1 MISLLRIHHLPSIEL
16 IDHFVPKEEMRK
28 NKSVLRSV
36 KMSHGSP
43 EDEQCKNSF
52 MVLKMKNSVH
62 FHHWAPVNFWDCG
75 WIQLT
80 GHPWIS
86 QEFMHAGSEECLVNP
101 FALVNILKKTNVKG
115 QKITYFVIR
124 IVVLSLSSIWLL
136 ATTWTAAHQPSLSFT
151 IFQSL
156 LKLMFIESVIPSNR
170 LILCCLLLLLPSIFP
185 SIRVFP
191 SESALCIR
199 WPKYWSVKLEYH
211 LFLNGGI
218 VVKSRRNE
226 MSGHHVTILKKKK
239 KSNDFFI
246 SGHRN

>member
-43 EDEQCKNSF
+43 EDEQRKNSF

-86 QEFMHAGSEECLVNP
+86 QEFMHAGAEECLVNP

-136 ATTWTAAHQPSLSFT
+136 ATTWTAAHQPSLYFKCRTRNQVFWTS
-151 IFQSL
+151 
-156 LKLMFIESVIPSNR
+156 
-170 LILCCLLLLLPSIFP
+170 LILISFLQYS
-185 SIRVFP
+185 
-191 SESALCIR
+191 SALDN
-199 WPKYWSVKLEYH
+199 PETHNLYFSGLYQSVPTAL
-211 LFLNGGI
+211 
-218 VVKSRRNE
+218 
-226 MSGHHVTILKKKK
+226 
-239 KSNDFFI
+239 
-246 SGHRN
+246 